1 MMFNNDWDKV
11 LSDEIRKEYFIKLE
25 TKINELRKTKII
37 YPSTDNTYRA
47 LMLTNYHQVKVVII
61 GQDPYHNPNQA
72 NGLSFS
78 VPKGEKLPPSLKNI
92 FKEMETDLGIKNV
105 NGDLT
110 SWAKQGVL
118 LLNSILTVEKN
129 KPGSHRNFGWERF
142 TDQVIIKLNEL
153 ENPIIFILWG
163 AFASHKRHLISGH
176 HHIITSSHPSPLSAY
191 KGFLGSKPFSKCNQ
205 LLKEPIDWKT

>member
-205 LLKEPIDWKT
+205 LLKEPIDWQT